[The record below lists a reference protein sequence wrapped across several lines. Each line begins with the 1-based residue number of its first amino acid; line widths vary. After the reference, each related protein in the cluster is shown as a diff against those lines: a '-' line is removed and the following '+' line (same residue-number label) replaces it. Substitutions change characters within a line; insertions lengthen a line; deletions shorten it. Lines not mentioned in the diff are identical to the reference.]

1 MGIKSLAAF
10 NKAVL
15 CKWSWCFMNEKEFFW
30 NQVVRG
36 KYGEEQRG
44 WCTKIVKD
52 SYGVGVWKAIKEW
65 NIVAGRLSFAV
76 GNRGCSF
83 GGTRGVGQ
91 NL

>member
-1 MGIKSLAAF
+1 M
-10 NKAVL
+10 
-15 CKWSWCFMNEKEFFW
+15 
-30 NQVVRG
+30 
-36 KYGEEQRG
+36 
-44 WCTKIVKD
+44 KD